1 MVEKVEEVRKGFE
14 KALTEVQDEEGLEAL
29 RIRFLGR
36 KNGLLTTIL
45 HNLKILSPEERRV
58 AGADANRLKKEIEIR
73 LESLEN
79 TLKGKEKEEVS
90 LDLTLPGPEIR
101 TGHLHPLTLVS
112 QDMVGFFER
121 LGFQFQEGPEI
132 ETEYYNFDA
141 LNTPADHPA
150 RDLHD
155 TFYLSP
161 GVLLRSHTS
170 PVQIR
175 VMEKEKPPVRMVTL
189 GRCYRRDALDASHS
203 PVFHQFE
210 GLMVEKGTRFTHLKG
225 IITYFLEYIFPFSSQ
240 TRFTPAFFPFTEPSA
255 EVSISCSNC
264 QGKGCSSC
272 GHTGFLEILG
282 CGMVHPKV
290 LQKVGY
296 NPAEITGFAFGMGVE
311 RIAMIKYGIPDIRL
325 FYENDIRFLHQFRE
339 IVGV

>member
-1 MVEKVEEVRKGFE
+1 
-14 KALTEVQDEEGLEAL
+14 
-29 RIRFLGR
+29 
-36 KNGLLTTIL
+36 
-45 HNLKILSPEERRV
+45 
-58 AGADANRLKKEIEIR
+58 
-73 LESLEN
+73 
-79 TLKGKEKEEVS
+79 
-90 LDLTLPGPEIR
+90 
-101 TGHLHPLTLVS
+101 
-112 QDMVGFFER
+112 
-121 LGFQFQEGPEI
+121 
-132 ETEYYNFDA
+132 
-141 LNTPADHPA
+141 
-150 RDLHD
+150 
-155 TFYLSP
+155 
-161 GVLLRSHTS
+161 
-170 PVQIR
+170 
-175 VMEKEKPPVRMVTL
+175 
-189 GRCYRRDALDASHS
+189 
-203 PVFHQFE
+203 
-210 GLMVEKGTRFTHLKG
+210 MVEKGTRFTHLKG

-296 NPAEITGFAFGMGVE
+296 NPAEVTGFAFGMGVE